1 MSYHIGIFSPP
12 TTVTL
17 IIDGGIIIATRHIW
31 MGSMETQIMP
41 KQSIGITGKVLI
53 TQWR

>member
-17 IIDGGIIIATRHIW
+17 IIDGGIIIACHKAYLNGEYENTNYAEAINW
-31 MGSMETQIMP
+31 YYWKGFD
-41 KQSIGITGKVLI
+41 
-53 TQWR
+53 